1 MCEFISSKLDY
12 HNSLLSGLR
21 KYLNHRLQL
30 IQNNVARSVS
40 RSSKY
45 DNISPVLFK
54 LHWLP
59 MEYGVQYKIVL
70 LTFKSLNGLA
80 AVYLMGL
87 VQPYLPSRDLR
98 SSTMNHFVDPQRR
111 KVRYGERAFSI
122 CAQSYGHATYCFTCC
137 ESWLLCS
144 ATGYDLSHRAHDVGS
159 TLVTLNQR

>member
-54 LHWLP
+54 PHWLP
-59 MEYGVQYKIVL
+59 VEYRVQYKIIL
-70 LTFKSLNGLA
+70 LTFKSQNWLA
-80 AVYLMGL
+80 PMYLMEL
-87 VQPYLPSRDLR
+87 LQPYLPSRDLR
-98 SSTMNHFVDPQRR
+98 SSTMNRLVDPQPRT
-111 KVRYGERAFSI
+111 VRYGERAFSI
-122 CAQSYGHATYCFTCC
+122 CAPKLWNALPSDLRCC
-137 ESWLLCS
+137 TSLDS
-144 ATGYDLSHRAHDVGS
+144 FKKDLKTHLFKKAYKV
-159 TLVTLNQR
+159 